1 MKSVINNLPLGMW
14 YGVTVNGVLVM
25 NRLFCEIEVPLDGFS
40 VRTTEII
47 NKVTRNS
54 SIVYK

>member
-14 YGVTVNGVLVM
+14 YGVPVKGVLVM
-25 NRLFCEIEVPLDGFS
+25 NRLFCEIDVPLEDFS

-54 SIVYK
+54 TIVYK